1 MPRIA
6 RRVAVGYPHHLTQR
20 GNNRAPVFLDNSDYQ
35 KYLELLLS
43 YKQRYQV
50 EVWSYCLMKNHLHLL
65 LVPKTEKGLARSIGL
80 TNMTYTQYFNRK
92 YDRSGRI
99 WQNRFFSC
107 IVGND
112 AYLWA
117 VARYV
122 ENNPVK
128 GGLVTEADAYRW
140 SSARAHCHGVSDDLV
155 SEEAWLAEEMNG
167 KYRDFLKYTD
177 AHVEEDIRLATSTG
191 RPFGGGHFPLGECPH

>member
-20 GNNRAPVFLDNSDYQ
+20 GNNRAPVFLAGSDYL
-35 KYLELLLS
+35 KYLDLLGA
-43 YKQRYQV
+43 YTRRYQV
-50 EVWSYCLMKNHLHLL
+50 DVWAYCLMKNHVHLL
-65 LVPKTEKGLARSIGL
+65 VVPNTEESLARGIGM

-92 YDRSGRI
+92 YERSGRV

-107 IVGND
+107 IVGSD

-117 VARYV
+117 VARYI

-128 GGLVTEADAYRW
+128 AD
-140 SSARAHCHGVSDDLV
+140 L
-155 SEEAWLAEEMNG
+155 
-167 KYRDFLKYTD
+167 
-177 AHVEEDIRLATSTG
+177 
-191 RPFGGGHFPLGECPH
+191 